1 MSDCSRRA
9 IVYCANGTVKFKN
22 FRRGFLKKI
31 YIFGAI
37 LICVGI
43 IFFAYKFFLHK
54 SEKLTNPSVLYVTT
68 INAHNHAP
76 HLNKYKVTNQ
86 NDVKELYKILIN
98 SKPFP
103 KGRMSCPADFG
114 IKYQLTFK
122 SSKHS
127 LNALAKPAG
136 CGLTVI
142 NHFDK
147 RMLYSEKF
155 WTILAKDVNSTRL
168 DMRGN

>member
-1 MSDCSRRA
+1 M
-9 IVYCANGTVKFKN
+9 
-22 FRRGFLKKI
+22 KKI
-31 YIFGAI
+31 YIIGAI
-37 LICVGI
+37 LVCVGI
-43 IFFAYKFFLHK
+43 IFLAYKFFLRT
-54 SEKLTNPSVLYVTT
+54 SEKLTTPAVLYVTT

-86 NDVKELYKILIN
+86 SDIKELYNILIN
-98 SKPFP
+98 SRPFP
-103 KGRMSCPADFG
+103 KGPMSCPADFG

-122 SSKHS
+122 NSRH
-127 LNALAKPAG
+127 ALKVLASPAG

-142 NHFDK
+142 NYFDQ
-147 RMLYSEKF
+147 RMLYGEKF